1 MKYII
6 IIMVAIIVFLFVK
19 YFTKRK
25 LTFTVL
31 AISFLFS
38 IFPCSFVIESGDGP
52 GDGFIFL
59 IIYIF
64 AIVPWLIMLMMI
76 NTKNSNTFYELCCGF
91 TIIMAIVFG
100 FICFEARLQSS
111 IIYALLLFIV
121 NTAFYILCAYTIEKA
136 QTTPMKIVAVA
147 LALASF
153 IVPYGFMG
161 LWIKCI

>member
-6 IIMVAIIVFLFVK
+6 IIIVAIIVFLFVK
-19 YFTKRK
+19 YFSKRK

-100 FICFEARLQSS
+100 FICPQIRNRPHKMTQRS
-111 IIYALLLFIV
+111 
-121 NTAFYILCAYTIEKA
+121 KR
-136 QTTPMKIVAVA
+136 
-147 LALASF
+147 
-153 IVPYGFMG
+153 
-161 LWIKCI
+161 